1 MTEFAVPLL
10 GSLFSESQTA
20 PLPDKQTPAP
30 GGGKRRQ
37 ERKKGRQKK
46 IKTSTAMLPN

>member
-10 GSLFSESQTA
+10 GSLFSESEC

-30 GGGKRRQ
+30 GGGKRKQ
-37 ERKKGRQKK
+37 ERKKGDREK
-46 IKTSTAMLPN
+46 